1 MTALRLSAGPL
12 LWLAHF
18 GALYG
23 FNAIACARGLPG
35 AVPWVVAAATLIL
48 AIPAGFLVLRKRKD
62 EFVEWL
68 TAALA
73 ALSLLAI
80 LWQALPALMVSPCA

>member
-1 MTALRLSAGPL
+1 MTALRVSAGPL

-18 GALYG
+18 TLLYG
-23 FNAIACARGLPG
+23 FNSIACARGFEG
-35 AVPWVVAAATLIL
+35 AVPWAVGFATVILGVAAALL
-48 AIPAGFLVLRKRKD
+48 VFLPRKD
-62 EFVEWL
+62 FVNWL
-68 TAALA
+68 SAALA